1 MRCCPG
7 TSSSTRS
14 TSATSSRNAVRRSAS
29 CRRRPATPP
38 PATPAARAEVAMI
51 VGLGVDVC
59 DVARIRRALEGRAGA
74 RFQARVFTAAE
85 QAYCEARRR
94 GRFASYAA
102 RFAAK
107 EAAMKA
113 LGTGWAQGVGWRAR
127 GARPRAWSF
136 TAARRRLRAG
146 AAWRAGSSPSR
157 TRTRARSPRWWSR
170 TASTQRARRRRRRA
184 AAREKDQDGHR
195 PEAGHEPE
203 EGPQVLRVPVV
214 VREQPAEDRVA
225 DVERERRAE
234 ERRGREI
241 GRHEGEPREIGDGG
255 RERHPID
262 RASGP
267 SL

>member
-14 TSATSSRNAVRRSAS
+14 PGATPWGKAVRRAATG
-29 CRRRPATPP
+29 RRRPATPP
-38 PATPAARAEVAMI
+38 PATPAARAEVAVI

-113 LGTGWAQGVGWRAR
+113 LGTGWAQGVGWRDFEVVRAH
-127 GARPRAWSF
+127 GAPPR
-136 TAARRRLRAG
+136 LVLHG
-146 AAWRAGSSPSR
+146 
-157 TRTRARSPRWWSR
+157 
-170 TASTQRARRRRRRA
+170 RA
-184 AAREKDQDGHR
+184 AALARR
-195 PEAGHEPE
+195 PGLARWLLCPD
-203 EGPQVLRVPVV
+203 PP
-214 VREQPAEDRVA
+214 
-225 DVERERRAE
+225 
-234 ERRGREI
+234 RGN
-241 GRHEGEPREIGDGG
+241 GLG
-255 RERHPID
+255 
-262 RASGP
+262 SV
-267 SL
+267 